1 MVETLYPAA
10 RQSSS
15 VAVTKLLL
23 DISLLGFHR
32 LSTVLHQGVL
42 QLPGMAKPDSDMC
55 SRLQRFFGIRNLQME
70 WLDSGRKGTAFR
82 DVLAKIRK
90 GDEGQALV
98 GSRVQLQT
106 GKGGRWGTISSYCTN
121 TRLYTVDMQD
131 LTNVSLTHAKVLEY
145 WMPPLSHSSWTREDQ
160 KYLGSQIRRIAGC
173 RNVTVS
179 RQLRTPHHT
188 MLTSETW
195 TASEKWYTCEMSVAF
210 PTQYEDLFTKRR
222 SHEMDLRIATK
233 LCEDQVVFLGPQ
245 SGLELAI
252 NIPLQSGRLVCT
264 GNVNARKREGG
275 DNSGSQPAPGRAAP
289 GRRDLD
295 VI

>member
-1 MVETLYPAA
+1 
-10 RQSSS
+10 
-15 VAVTKLLL
+15 
-23 DISLLGFHR
+23 
-32 LSTVLHQGVL
+32 
-42 QLPGMAKPDSDMC
+42 MAKPDSDMC

-82 DVLAKIRK
+82 DALAKIRK

-106 GKGGRWGTISSYCTN
+106 GKGGRWGTISSYCTD
-121 TRLYTVDMQD
+121 TSLYTVDMQD

-173 RNVTVS
+173 RHVTVS

-210 PTQYEDLFTKRR
+210 PTQYEELFTKRL

-233 LCEDQVVFLGPQ
+233 LCEDQVVFWAPKVVWNWQ
-245 SGLELAI
+245 STSHSNRAGWFVRAMSMHEKERGVIIVVRSLHQEE
-252 NIPLQSGRLVCT
+252 QH
-264 GNVNARKREGG
+264 REGEIWMT
-275 DNSGSQPAPGRAAP
+275 SQRSFQPRTRAAS
-289 GRRDLD
+289 
-295 VI
+295 

>member
-1 MVETLYPAA
+1 
-10 RQSSS
+10 
-15 VAVTKLLL
+15 
-23 DISLLGFHR
+23 
-32 LSTVLHQGVL
+32 
-42 QLPGMAKPDSDMC
+42 
-55 SRLQRFFGIRNLQME
+55 ME
-70 WLDSGRKGTAFR
+70 WLDSGRKGTVFR

-106 GKGGRWGTISSYCTN
+106 GKGGRWGTISSYCTD

-160 KYLGSQIRRIAGC
+160 KHLGSQIRRIVGC

-195 TASEKWYTCEMSVAF
+195 TASEKWYICEMSVAF
-210 PTQYEDLFTKRR
+210 PTQYEDLFIKRR

-233 LCEDQVVFLGPQ
+233 LCEDQVVFWAPKLVWNWQ
-245 SGLELAI
+245 STSHS
-252 NIPLQSGRLVCT
+252 NRT
-264 GNVNARKREGG
+264 GWFVRAMSMHEKERGVIIVVRSLHQEEQHREGEIWMSSEFGPSIRSIHATHNKRIQPPMVSLSAAEVG
-275 DNSGSQPAPGRAAP
+275 DVDEGGYFPSVALEKYRARMPAPP
-289 GRRDLD
+289 PTN
-295 VI
+295 VTSENPSPIV